1 MYKLPVICL
10 ALLAIVL
17 TFVYKAETR
26 LVTLPRAEVLHAQA
40 ERHATTTQLHLS
52 ARSYLVFD
60 NETGEELFTHDASS
74 RHEMASVVKLITAD
88 TLFSE
93 SSSTL
98 AATATIV
105 WQSYSAEGE
114 SGMLELGE
122 RYTLRELVFPLLLS
136 SSNDAAEAIAQA
148 RGESTFLK
156 AMRARVKA
164 VGMSSTTID
173 DPSGLSPRT
182 TTTARDLMALLRFLY
197 RENRHELDITT
208 LPRYVGAQHTW
219 QNMNPVSQLPEFL
232 GGKQGHTD
240 TAQSTLAALFSV
252 STTGRAHRT
261 VGIVLL
267 GSTNLEGD
275 TKAVLK
281 ALQ

>member
-10 ALLAIVL
+10 VLLAAVL
-17 TFVYKAETR
+17 GFVYKAETK
-26 LVTLPRAEVLHAQA
+26 LVTLPRADVVHAGTA
-40 ERHATTTQLHLS
+40 RHASSTPLHLS

-60 NETGEELFTHDASS
+60 NENGAEIFSHDASS

-93 SSSTL
+93 STSTL

-114 SGMLELGE
+114 SGMLELGDQ
-122 RYTLRELVFPLLLS
+122 YTFRELIFPLLLS

-148 RGESTFLK
+148 HGENTFLK
-156 AMRARVKA
+156 AMRTRAKA
-164 VGMSSTTID
+164 AGMSSTTID

-182 TTTARDLMALLRFLY
+182 VTTTRDLMALLRFLY

-208 LPRYVGAQHTW
+208 LPRYVGTQHTW
-219 QNMNPVSQLPEFL
+219 HNMNPVAQIPGFV

-252 STTGRAHRT
+252 PTSRQTNRT
-261 VGIVLL
+261 IGIVLL
-267 GSTNLEGD
+267 GSTNLERD
-275 TKAVLK
+275 TKAILK